1 MRKIIAAILMIF
13 VLLTA
18 AMAESTLTLDAPEA
32 VIRPGKAVT
41 ISFNAPQAGT
51 AEILLKDMQ
60 GQTLSV
66 VVENFAAAQ
75 GYNSLWWNGTYQGAP
90 APAGEHQ
97 LAVFLNG
104 ESVTAPVTVGEH
116 APYLTGITLSS
127 DTATPAAP
135 VTVDFYASTKGILT
149 VGLLLGEDHLEM
161 VTVPVTEGQQSYVWQ
176 TDLYTQLGIA
186 DGDASLTLMLTDA
199 EDYNSNEEHIAITL
213 SGFSAA
219 AAEEPTTVPEATAE
233 PIATE
238 EPAAEPTAEPAEEPI
253 AEPTEEPAE
262 EVVAEIIFDADGDI
276 VADEDT
282 TEEVEAEPEATE
294 EPAEEP
300 AGETVFTPAYGSPYQ
315 KEEPLN
321 YWNMPLD
328 ITDEAAVWEVLMQ
341 PMTILYSSK
350 DKAERTQVILRA
362 EPSDDSEGVGVVTR
376 MNQGVHV
383 LETLDN
389 GWSLIEAYSSSFKS
403 SEVKRWNLLVQGYVK
418 TKDLKEVK
426 PQQEYGFV
434 VDKLTQR
441 LYMFKEGKLFTTLMI
456 STGLVNGIDPIQP
469 FNETRSGEYL
479 LTSPVGDF
487 ASGNMTCAMA
497 LRFNSGDLLH
507 EVPYIRN
514 ADGTKNY
521 GYNEPKLGYKASHGC
536 IRVQRRKTPEGINM
550 SWIWNNRIRNTKLLI
565 WEDWQGRQVTIP
577 DDDFLLYYN
586 PAGGEYYH
594 SSSFCYMAP
603 KRTFEPFTYGQLEE
617 EGFAKL
623 KRCTYCAP
631 EFRRAEI
638 EARNAEYAPGGD
650 HNAVLTD
657 QQQKQYEKE
666 AKEAAKKKK

>member
-1 MRKIIAAILMIF
+1 MRKITAVLLMILM
-13 VLLTA
+13 LLTA
-18 AMAESTLTLDAPEA
+18 AAAESALTLDAPDT

-41 ISFNAPQAGT
+41 ISFEAPQAGT

-75 GYNSLWWNGTYQGAP
+75 GYNSLWWNGTYQGAS
-90 APAGEHQ
+90 APQGEHQ
-97 LAVFLNG
+97 LVVFLNG
-104 ESVTAPVTVGEH
+104 ESVSAPVTVGEH

-135 VTVDFYASTKGILT
+135 VTVDFYASTPGILT
-149 VGLLLGEDHLEM
+149 VGLLMGEDHLEM
-161 VTVPVTEGQQSYVWQ
+161 VTVPVVEGQQSYVWQ

-186 DGDASLTLMLTDA
+186 DGSASLTLMLTDS
-199 EDYNSNEEHIAITL
+199 EDYNSNEEHIALTL
-213 SGFSAA
+213 SGFTAA
-219 AAEEPTTVPEATAE
+219 APEETAVPEETVIPE
-233 PIATE
+233 ATE
-238 EPAAEPTAEPAEEPI
+238 EPAAEPTEEPV
-253 AEPTEEPAE
+253 E
-262 EVVAEIIFDADGDI
+262 EVVEEILFDTEGEIIEDEEIPEEAD
-276 VADEDT
+276 
-282 TEEVEAEPEATE
+282 PEATG
-294 EPAEEP
+294 EPVEEP

-315 KEEPLN
+315 KDEPLN

-418 TKDLKEVK
+418 TKELKVVE

-441 LYMFKEGKLFTTLMI
+441 LYMFKEGKLFTTLMV

-536 IRVQRRKTPEGINM
+536 IRVQRRKTPEGVNM

-565 WEDWQGRQVTIP
+565 WEDWQGRQEEIP
-577 DDDFLLYYN
+577 ADDFPLYYN
-586 PAGGEYYH
+586 PDGGEYYH

-631 EFRRAEI
+631 VFRRADI
-638 EARNAEYAPGGD
+638 EERNAEYAPGGD

-666 AKEAAKKKK
+666 AKEAAKKNK